1 MKSSKE
7 IEMKLDLKIDGS
19 EWNGSAQ
26 EPYSYPVYLLSYL
39 PITI

>member
-1 MKSSKE
+1 MESSKE

-26 EPYSYPVYLLSYL
+26 EP
-39 PITI
+39 